1 MKRKGMPAGRIGLA
15 IAATALGASLPLS
28 SHALDKQFV
37 AYKQTQFTPISNEDS
52 VFPEDSIDFD
62 STTFTEL
69 TYSSPTSKKFSIEI
83 SALLDAEQEVDQL
96 KAIFNWGGIVLVTS
110 QGTIEGSFSQ
120 TDEARF
126 PGEQDPDELFQ
137 TLLPEEREFEG
148 DSQFI
153 ALGMEAYG
161 DRIVGIGYHKTVAPV
176 LLSVDTYQNPDFGFN
191 SRTGDFENYNEEG
204 NYPYQAIDAEGT
216 IETFGLWVRFDPL
229 KNSFE
234 KVAKEGRRDMGFF
247 FSADLM
253 TGIATY
259 TPGDQ
264 VEVDYAAATEE
275 VASDTGNSGEGT
287 TLTVSESTS
296 LLTNRLVYG
305 VGYQAV
311 MPVAEYII
319 GGSIGVEGMLQT
331 NLFESD
337 GGIGS
342 GADGELFTEGFNAG
356 YGIFFRVAG
365 AF

>member
-1 MKRKGMPAGRIGLA
+1 MKRKGMPAGRICLA
-15 IAATALGASLPLS
+15 IAVTALGASLPLS

-52 VFPEDSIDFD
+52 VFPEDSIDYD
-62 STTFTEL
+62 STTFSEL
-69 TYSSPTSKKFSIEI
+69 TYSSPSNKKFSIEV

-110 QGTIEGSFSQ
+110 QGTIEGSFSE

-126 PGEQDPDELFQ
+126 PGNQDPDELFQ

-148 DSQFI
+148 ESQFI
-153 ALGMEAYG
+153 ALGVERYG
-161 DRIVGIGYHKTVAPV
+161 DRIVGLAYMKTVAPV
-176 LLSVDTYQNPDFGFN
+176 LLSVDTYQNSEFGFN
-191 SRTGDFENYNEEG
+191 SRTGEFENSNDEG
-204 NYPYQAIDAEGT
+204 NYPYQAVDAEGT
-216 IETFGLWVRFDPL
+216 VETFGLWVRFDPM

-234 KVAKEGRRDMGFF
+234 KVSKTGKRDAGFF
-247 FSADLM
+247 FAADLL
-253 TGIATY
+253 TGFATY

-264 VEVDYAAATEE
+264 VEIDYANATEE
-275 VASDTGNSGEGT
+275 VAADTGNPGEGT
-287 TLTVSESTS
+287 TLTVSGSTS

-305 VGYQAV
+305 VGFQAV

-319 GGSIGVEGMLQT
+319 GGSIGVEGTLQT

-337 GGIGS
+337 SEIGS